1 MATGTISVKFKI
13 MAAVLLCFVVFIG
26 ILLWVTN
33 RVIIQGAEDAAVLKA
48 KGDLATG
55 EVIIDL
61 MYPGPWSRKDNK
73 LYKGGVLMNNNFRPV
88 DFIAE
93 LTGDTA
99 TIFCWDTRV
108 ATTVKKKEDGSR
120 AVGTTVSPEV
130 AQAVL
135 KEGKHFYG
143 EADVVGHKYQT
154 AYKPIRDLD
163 GNIIGIWYVGA
174 PKAFVD
180 QMISSSFWKVAVTG
194 TISLMVVFTVLWVLF
209 NRVIIKPLY
218 LFNEVTQRL
227 ATGSLAHRL
236 NLNTDDEFGELGK
249 SFNIM
254 INNLK
259 DLTRELREKA
269 KAMTE
274 AAHLLSGNA
283 AHTSAS
289 ASEAASTMNQV
300 AGTMTNVMDHTQK
313 IAEASGKASVYAQ
326 GGRKGIDKIRNQMNV
341 INSSTSSA
349 SEVIGTLKETSEKIT
364 QIVDLITHIAD
375 QTNLLALNAA
385 IEAARAGDHGRGFA
399 VVAEEVRKL
408 AEQSANA
415 AKEIQE
421 LILDVQ
427 TESGKAV
434 EKMNEGVA
442 EVRNG
447 LEVVVE
453 VGDSF
458 TNIINTV
465 EGLADQINEVVSSI
479 NQVST
484 AIQNVAATSQE
495 QTAAMEEIAAATEA
509 LTSMADEL
517 DAMARKFKTE

>member
-13 MAAVLLCFVVFIG
+13 MTAVLLCFILFIG

-33 RVIIQGAEDAAVLKA
+33 RVIIKGAEDAAVLKA

-55 EVIIDL
+55 EMIIDM
-61 MYPGPWSRKDNK
+61 MYPGPWRREGDK
-73 LYKGGVLMNNNFRPV
+73 LYKGDVLINDNYKPV
-88 DFIAE
+88 DLIAE

-108 ATTVKKKEDGSR
+108 ATTVKKKEDNSR

-143 EADVVGHKYQT
+143 EANVVGYMYQT
-154 AYKPIRDLD
+154 AYKPIRDAN

-180 QMISSSFWKVAVTG
+180 QMITNSFWKVALTG
-194 TISLMVVFTVLWVLF
+194 AVSLIVVFTVLWVLF
-209 NRVIIKPLY
+209 NRALIRPLY
-218 LFNEVTQRL
+218 LFNEVTQKM
-227 ATGSLAHRL
+227 ATGNLMHRL
-236 NLNTDDEFGELGK
+236 NIYTDDEFGELGK

-254 INNLK
+254 LNNLK

-283 AHTSAS
+283 SQTSAN

-300 AGTMTNVMDHTQK
+300 AGTMTHVMESTQK
-313 IAEASGKASVYAQ
+313 ISEASRKASLYAKS
-326 GGRKGIDKIRNQMNV
+326 GREGIHKIKNQMNV
-341 INSSTSSA
+341 INNSTSSA
-349 SEVIGTLKETSEKIT
+349 SEVIGTLKKTSGQIT

-385 IEAARAGDHGRGFA
+385 IEAARAGEHGRGFA

-421 LILDVQ
+421 LIVNVQ
-427 TESGKAV
+427 MESGKAV

-442 EVRNG
+442 EVQNG

-465 EGLADQINEVVSSI
+465 EGLAEQIQGVVSSI
-479 NQVST
+479 KQVST